1 MMPAEDRLENAANLD
16 LAAIALAVL
25 VVTNDFT
32 SLSVALPAME
42 QDFSADVTTVQWV
55 INGYAL
61 VFGVLIVAG
70 GLILG
75 AAGFGNAI

>member
-16 LAAIALAVL
+16 LAAVALAVL